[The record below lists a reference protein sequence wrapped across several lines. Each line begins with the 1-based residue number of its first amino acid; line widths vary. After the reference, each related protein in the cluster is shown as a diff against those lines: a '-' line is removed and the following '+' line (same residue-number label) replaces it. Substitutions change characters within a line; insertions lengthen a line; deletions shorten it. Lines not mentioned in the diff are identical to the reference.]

1 MLKQKFGDGSR
12 GTATPILLEKGI
24 IMTMKHILRAS
35 CVPAFGLFLLGAGL
49 ASPALAHGSDHQE
62 GGEKAMEGMHE
73 HAMMEGDDAMA
84 MSGDAAMK
92 ESLIGNFDEVSKK
105 LLDLAEAFPA
115 EKYSWRPAEGI
126 RSVSEVFMH
135 VTGANFFLSTPFG
148 QEMPADMEKGMEQK
162 VTEKADVIAW
172 LKRSIAHARG
182 AFEAADLAAGGEKVP
197 FFGQEMSK
205 DSILLILLS
214 HNHEHLGQA
223 IAYARS
229 TGVVPPWS
237 AGS

>member
-1 MLKQKFGDGSR
+1 MTFGNVLRSTSLGAFALVFL
-12 GTATPILLEKGI
+12 GTAI
-24 IMTMKHILRAS
+24 
-35 CVPAFGLFLLGAGL
+35 
-49 ASPALAHGSDHQE
+49 ALPVFAHDGDHQE
-62 GGEKAMEGMHE
+62 GQDKAMMKSDAE
-73 HAMMEGDDAMA
+73 HAAMAGDEMKMEMEMASTDAMQ
-84 MSGDAAMK
+84 AA
-92 ESLIGNFDEVSKK
+92 LVGNFGEVSKK

-115 EKYSWRPAEGI
+115 DKYSWRPAEGI

-135 VTGANFFLSTPFG
+135 VAGANFFLSGPFG
-148 QEMPADMEKGMEQK
+148 QEMPADFEKGMEKK

-172 LKRSIAHARG
+172 LKRSIDYAHKTFAS
-182 AFEAADLAAGGEKVP
+182 ADLAQGGDQVE

-205 DSILLILLS
+205 DSILLILLG